1 MAKSR
6 IDRLIDQAEETNRRV
21 RELTEAI
28 LLSGRLA
35 QSIPAPIPAKAL
47 LGVAPKA
54 QELQS
59 EAYFRA
65 LRGLASAVQ
74 NPATQQLVTDTGQI
88 ALDSVNLL
96 PLGPSPLPA
105 ASKKP
110 RTPAQKKNDKMQSQA
125 FKTANSKLRTS
136 KGALRKGVTQKDI
149 AKRAQKEL
157 RRMKN
162 KRGTTR
168 SRRASG
174 TPARKSPPRR
184 SGGGRR

>member
-6 IDRLIDQAEETNRRV
+6 IDKLIDQAEATNAQIRA
-21 RELTEAI
+21 LTEAI
-28 LLSGRLA
+28 LLSSRLSQA
-35 QSIPAPIPAKAL
+35 IPAPIPAKAL

-54 QELQS
+54 QEMQS

-74 NPATQQLVTDTGQI
+74 NPATQQIAGDAARI
-88 ALDSVNLL
+88 ALDSVQLI
-96 PLGPSPLPA
+96 PEGPTPFTSSPP
-105 ASKKP
+105 KT
-110 RTPAQKKNDKMQSQA
+110 RTAAQKKNDKMQSAA
-125 FKTANSKLRTS
+125 FKTANEKLRTS

-149 AKRAQKEL
+149 ATRAQKEL
-157 RRMKN
+157 RKMKN

-168 SRRASG
+168 SRRSSKRS
-174 TPARKSPPRR
+174 TPK

>member
-21 RELTEAI
+21 RELTDAI

-35 QSIPAPIPAKAL
+35 QSIPAPIPAKAV

-54 QELQS
+54 QELQAD
-59 EAYFRA
+59 AYFSV

-74 NPATQQLVTDTGQI
+74 NPATQQIVTDAGRI
-88 ALDSVNLL
+88 ALDSANLL
-96 PLGPSPLPA
+96 PVGPTPFTET
-105 ASKKP
+105 SKKT

-149 AKRAQKEL
+149 ATRAQKEL
-157 RRMKN
+157 KRMKN

-168 SRRASG
+168 SKRASTRRTG
-174 TPARKSPPRR
+174 GAR
-184 SGGGRR
+184 SGGGKR